1 MLGVDGV
8 AGDRRLPSKQKSK
21 GFDAPPAVGDA
32 ENPTPGDEL
41 PAAAAAA
48 PAPANC
54 AAAASETQ
62 PTLLPP
68 AGKRAGGGRR

>member
-32 ENPTPGDEL
+32 ENPTPGEEPSSSA
-41 PAAAAAA
+41 PAAA
-48 PAPANC
+48 
-54 AAAASETQ
+54 
-62 PTLLPP
+62 
-68 AGKRAGGGRR
+68 